1 MGAGAATLRLPCRW
15 RSDFSE
21 AGRAKAGRD
30 DPLYFLVMGFLAVG
44 WQHEDCAGLA
54 ELVPGLLPVV
64 AGLLVVVA
72 GLEVPFQGCI
82 VFPQWRLRQSK
93 AGLPAQFAFEP

>member
-1 MGAGAATLRLPCRW
+1 LTI
-15 RSDFSE
+15 
-21 AGRAKAGRD
+21 
-30 DPLYFLVMGFLAVG
+30 GFLAVG

-64 AGLLVVVA
+64 AGLLAVVA

-93 AGLPAQFAFEP
+93 AGLPAQFAIEP